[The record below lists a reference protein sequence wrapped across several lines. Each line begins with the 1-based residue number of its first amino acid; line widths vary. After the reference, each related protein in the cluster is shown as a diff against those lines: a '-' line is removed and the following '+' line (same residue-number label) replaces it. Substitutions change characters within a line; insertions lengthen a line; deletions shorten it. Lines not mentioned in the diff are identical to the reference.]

1 MQDQSQ
7 KQQEVDKA
15 LAAIKER
22 WEKRQAQQGP
32 VQEKGRN
39 HIYAGDGKGKTTAAT
54 GLAVRA
60 ASRGWKVLFIQF
72 LKSGTSA
79 ELDVLRSMP
88 NVDVLSGQ
96 KINKFTFAMTAEELA
111 ETKQVMAGRLQLA
124 IDEAKEYD
132 LIVLDEA
139 LGAISAQV
147 ISEDMV
153 ANFMAEK
160 PANLELVLTGRN
172 PSERLIGLADYYSE
186 VCMRKHPY
194 ETEGLNARAGVEF

>member
-1 MQDQSQ
+1 MQELKQ

-22 WEKRQAQQGP
+22 REKRQDQAGP
-32 VQEKGRN
+32 VQERGRN

-60 ASRGWKVLFIQF
+60 ASRGWRVLFIQF

-79 ELDVLRSMP
+79 ELDVLRSLP
-88 NVDVLSGQ
+88 NVDVISGQ
-96 KINKFTFAMTAEELA
+96 KINKFTFAMTPEELA
-111 ETKQVMAGRLQLA
+111 ETRQVMGDRLQLA
-124 IDEAKEYD
+124 IDEAKDYD

-147 ISEDMV
+147 ISEDLV
-153 ANFMAEK
+153 ADFMANK
-160 PANLELVLTGRN
+160 PQNLELVVTGRN
-172 PSERLIGLADYYSE
+172 PSERLVDLADYYSE